1 MEMNQYGTNFGVIG
15 QQQQQ
20 NLPMGQNQQQQQQ
33 ETLPKDTFSN
43 DWRNF
48 QLPQLTPPDNSQ
60 FLESLQD
67 RFDVALLLQQ
77 VRSV

>member
-1 MEMNQYGTNFGVIG
+1 MNQYGSNYGMVPP
-15 QQQQQ
+15 Q
-20 NLPMGQNQQQQQQ
+20 NPQMGQNQPMQQPQDV
-33 ETLPKDTFSN
+33 LPKDTFSN

-67 RFDVALLLQQ
+67 RFDVTLLLQQ